1 MRDSEVGWGILGGG
15 KVVESKS
22 GPGFNIPGKSRVAA
36 VCRREVENA
45 SVTAERLGANL
56 VYTQLEAMVAR
67 DEVQA
72 VYIATPPGLHYSQ
85 AMVCLNARK
94 PVYIEKPF
102 TTSVSQAQ
110 ELVRNFAEAGV
121 PLFVAHY
128 RRALPKFVEIKSLI
142 ETDIGKPLEFS
153 FRLMRRLQDDAGHP
167 WMYVRELSGGGKFFD
182 IAPHCVDLLLFL
194 FGDVEQLS
202 AEAKHWKAPLGSEDC
217 VTLNL
222 RFKSGV
228 LGTANFNFL
237 AWDKEDRMS
246 VHGELGILEFS
257 VHGNE
262 PSTLRLRDGKVRQL
276 FHTVPELIEGPMI
289 EEVVAFLRGEGGRPC
304 MGRDAIPVIEL
315 MQAVAG
321 SLR

>member
-1 MRDSEVGWGILGGG
+1 MQDSEIRWGILGGG

-22 GPGFNIPGKSRVAA
+22 GPCFNIPGRSRVAA
-36 VCRREVENA
+36 VCRRDAENA
-45 SVTAERLGANL
+45 SATAERLGANL
-56 VYTQLEAMVAR
+56 VLNQLEDMVES

-72 VYIATPPGLHYSQ
+72 VYIATPPGLHHSQ

-102 TTSVSQAQ
+102 TTSAAQAE
-110 ELVRNFAEAGV
+110 ELVRNFAEVGI

-128 RRALPKFVEIKSLI
+128 RRALPKFREIKSLI
-142 ETDIGKPLEFS
+142 ETQIGQPLEFS
-153 FRLMRRLQDDAGHP
+153 FRLKRRLQNDVAHP
-167 WMYVRELSGGGKFFD
+167 WMYDRELSGGGKFFD

-194 FGDVEQLS
+194 FGDVDQMS
-202 AEAKHWKAPLGSEDC
+202 AEAKHWKAPQGSEDC
-217 VTLNL
+217 VTLNF

-246 VHGELGILEFS
+246 VHGEKGILEFS

-262 PSTLRLRDGKVRQL
+262 PSTLRLPDGKVRQF

-289 EEVVAFLRGEGGRPC
+289 EEVVAFLRGEEGKPC
-304 MGRDAIPVIEL
+304 MGQDAVPVIEL
-315 MQAVAG
+315 IESAAR
-321 SLR
+321 SLH